1 MNLRTLDDMKKCIK
15 DIKMQKMDKEI
26 KIRKQLIL
34 MLEDKKVEQLSKI
47 LILNQLWI
55 KRKKIQSKLKTIKN
69 T

>member
-55 KRKKIQSKLKTIKN
+55 KRKKTQSKLKTIKN